1 MDTKHAFELMTVT
14 LEITP
19 STVKDE
25 WCYMMSTQ
33 KKSPLEYQGTSE
45 ECAAL
50 FSIWLKNTMKAML
63 YNRATKI
70 TIKASWDKKKE
81 I

>member
-1 MDTKHAFELMTVT
+1 MDTKHAFELKTVT

-19 STVKDE
+19 SPVKDE
-25 WCYMMSTQ
+25 WCCILPLR
-33 KKSPLEYQGTSE
+33 KDSPLDFQGTPE
-45 ECAAL
+45 QCTEM
-50 FSIWLKNTMKAML
+50 FSKWLMNTMKAML

-70 TIKASWDKKKE
+70 TIKASWAKNEE